1 MARPI
6 QRRNKKKK
14 TVSKKGDTE
23 TTVNTNMGENQ
34 AVQTV
39 KIVIHKPEPEKPK
52 RKRRKKK
59 DSKKDEAIEQ
69 LKEELQSYD
78 EVQTQAGDAGVDIP
92 SELGVSPAE
101 ASALKTADD
110 IQQFI
115 QVIQQKREAIRQL
128 IAQPPQP
135 VRRPNRFIDIPR
147 PPVMPAVAPQQFI
160 PTQVQPQPL
169 PSFFP
174 PIRQPPAGVRPEI
187 AKQIEELEKAE
198 EAETLKLKKT
208 ESIEKFEAKAQ
219 RSPAEINTLL
229 GNIEVARKANAGVLS
244 QDQLNNFITKLEEVG
259 IRYNSHFSKLS
270 PRSQALLEP
279 RRQEFIN
286 ELNVEI
292 KKLKDELRTGAKP
305 LPAPAVKETWKPK
318 NAMGRALIEEYLKLD
333 LDKVE
338 ITPSQANILTSAL
351 RGIPELTDV
360 DALLKELANQPDP
373 KKRQNAIR
381 ETLEAIKEAKAED
394 VKEEKAL
401 EKEAPMKTWQP
412 QSSLGI
418 MLLREYINLDLDKVG
433 TSIATDELVKQSIK
447 RVPQITASDT
457 LIKEIANQPDPKR
470 KQMIVREVLQA
481 IREDQP
487 LIMDVPKEEQ
497 KPKPQPEPAPQ
508 EVEAEKEA
516 DIQKAKIDLTGYVEG
531 TGRKGFKNWGVSVKK
546 ALKTIGITDAEI
558 ERIGEIPDPNGKK
571 RTVRDILSPARECAP
586 GSRRRGCVVPSAPPA
601 VATPVQPPA
610 KPSKRIIQTTS
621 YAEYTRLQR
630 QYAGSPNVIVQA
642 PMSVIQRQTD
652 IDPRDQADL
661 SASRFRIP

>member
-39 KIVIHKPEPEKPK
+39 KVVIHQPEPEKPK

-135 VRRPNRFIDIPR
+135 VRSPNRFIDIPR

-457 LIKEIANQPDPKR
+457 LIKEIANQPGPKR

>member
-14 TVSKKGDTE
+14 TVSKKDDTE

-59 DSKKDEAIEQ
+59 DSKKDKAIEE
-69 LKEELQSYD
+69 LKNELQSYD
-78 EVQTQAGDAGVDIP
+78 EVQNQAGEAGVDIP
-92 SELGVSPAE
+92 AELGVSPAE
-101 ASALKTADD
+101 ASALKSADD

-128 IAQPPQP
+128 IAEPPQP
-135 VRRPNRFIDIPR
+135 ARRPNRFIDIPR

-174 PIRQPPAGVRPEI
+174 PIRQPAGVRPEV
-187 AKQIEELEKAE
+187 AKQIEDLEKAE

-208 ESIEKFEAKAQ
+208 ESIEKFETKAS
-219 RSPAEINTLL
+219 RSPTEINTIL

-244 QDQLNNFITKLEEVG
+244 QEQLNNFITQLEEVG
-259 IRYNSHFSKLS
+259 VRYNSHFSKLS

-279 RRQEFIN
+279 RREEFVN
-286 ELNVEI
+286 ELTLEI
-292 KKLKDELRTGAKP
+292 RKLKEELRTGQKP
-305 LPAPAVKETWKPK
+305 LPAPSAKKTWKPK
-318 NAMGRALIEEYLKLD
+318 NAMGRPLIEEYLKLD

-381 ETLEAIKEAKAED
+381 ETLEAIKE
-394 VKEEKAL
+394 EKAL

-412 QSSLGI
+412 QSPPGI

-433 TSIATDELVKQSIK
+433 MSIGTDNLVKQSIK
-447 RVPQITASDT
+447 RVPQITASDA
-457 LIKEIANQPDPKR
+457 LLKELANQSDPKR

-487 LIMDVPKEEQ
+487 LIRDVPKEEQ
-497 KPKPQPEPAPQ
+497 KPKPQPEPVPQ

-516 DIQKAKIDLTGYVEG
+516 NIQKAKKDLAGYVEG
-531 TGRKGFKNWGVSVKK
+531 TGRKGFRNWGQSVQK

-558 ERIGEIPDPNGKK
+558 KRIGEIPDPNGKK

-586 GSRRRGCVVPSAPPA
+586 GSRRRGCVIPSAP

-642 PMSVIQRQTD
+642 PLSIIQRQTN
-652 IDPRDQADL
+652 IDPNDQADL

>member
-14 TVSKKGDTE
+14 TVPKKSDAE
-23 TTVNTNMGENQ
+23 TTVNTNTGENQ

-39 KIVIHKPEPEKPK
+39 KIVINQPEPEKPK

-59 DSKKDEAIEQ
+59 DSKKDKAIEQ
-69 LKEELQSYD
+69 LKNELQSYD
-78 EVQTQAGDAGVDIP
+78 EVQTQAGEAGVDIP

-101 ASALKTADD
+101 ASALKSADD

-115 QVIQQKREAIRQL
+115 QIIQQKRDAIRQL

-147 PPVMPAVAPQQFI
+147 PPVMPSVAPQQFI

-174 PIRQPPAGVRPEI
+174 PQRQTPAGIRPEV
-187 AKQIEELEKAE
+187 AKQIEDLERAE

-208 ESIEKFEAKAQ
+208 ESIEKFETKAS
-219 RSPAEINTLL
+219 RSPVEVNTIL

-244 QDQLNNFITKLEEVG
+244 QDQLNNFITQLEEVG
-259 IRYNSHFSKLS
+259 VRYNSHFSKLS
-270 PRSQALLEP
+270 PRSQSLLEP
-279 RRQEFIN
+279 RREEFVN

-292 KKLKDELRTGAKP
+292 KKLKDELRTGQKP
-305 LPAPAVKETWKPK
+305 LPAPSAKKTWKPK
-318 NAMGRALIEEYLKLD
+318 NAMGRPLIEEYLKLD

-351 RGIPELTDV
+351 RGIPELTNV

-381 ETLEAIKEAKAED
+381 ETLEAIKGAKAED

-412 QSSLGI
+412 QSPPGI

-433 TSIATDELVKQSIK
+433 MSIGTDNLVKQSIK
-447 RVPQITASDT
+447 RVPQITASDA
-457 LIKEIANQPDPKR
+457 LLKELANQSDPKR

-487 LIMDVPKEEQ
+487 LIRDVPKEEQ
-497 KPKPQPEPAPQ
+497 KPKPQPEPVPQ

-516 DIQKAKIDLTGYVEG
+516 NIQKAKKDLAGYVEG
-531 TGRKGFKNWGVSVKK
+531 TGRKGFRNWGQSVQK
-546 ALKTIGITDAEI
+546 ALSTIGITDAEI
-558 ERIGEIPDPNGKK
+558 KRIGEIPDPNGKK

-586 GSRRRGCVVPSAPPA
+586 GSRRRGCVIPSAPPP

-610 KPSKRIIQTTS
+610 KPSKQIIQTTS

-642 PMSVIQRQTD
+642 PLSVIQRQTD

>member
-1 MARPI
+1 MARTI

-14 TVSKKGDTE
+14 TVTKKDDTE

-78 EVQTQAGDAGVDIP
+78 EVQTQAGEAGVDIP

-101 ASALKTADD
+101 ASALKSADD

-115 QVIQQKREAIRQL
+115 QVIQQKREVITQL
-128 IAQPPQP
+128 IAEPPQP
-135 VRRPNRFIDIPR
+135 ARRPNRFIDIPR

-174 PIRQPPAGVRPEI
+174 PIRQPAGVRPEV
-187 AKQIEELEKAE
+187 AKQIEDLEKAE

-208 ESIEKFEAKAQ
+208 ESIEKFETKAS
-219 RSPAEINTLL
+219 RSPTEINTIL
-229 GNIEVARKANAGVLS
+229 GNIIVARNANAGVLS
-244 QDQLNNFITKLEEVG
+244 QEQLNNFITQLEEVG
-259 IRYNSHFSKLS
+259 VRYNSHFSKLS

-279 RRQEFIN
+279 RREEFVN
-286 ELNVEI
+286 ELTLEI
-292 KKLKDELRTGAKP
+292 RKLKEELRTGQKP
-305 LPAPAVKETWKPK
+305 LPAPSAKKTWKPK
-318 NAMGRALIEEYLKLD
+318 NAMGRPLIEEYLKLD

-338 ITPSQANILTSAL
+338 ITPSQAGILTSAL

-373 KKRQNAIR
+373 KKRQSAIR
-381 ETLEAIKEAKAED
+381 ETLEAIKESKAED
-394 VKEEKAL
+394 VKEQKAL
-401 EKEAPMKTWQP
+401 EKEAPMKTWKP
-412 QSSLGI
+412 QSPVGI

-433 TSIATDELVKQSIK
+433 TSIATDNLVLQSIK
-447 RVPQITASDT
+447 RVPQITASDA
-457 LIKEIANQPDPKR
+457 LIKEVSNQPDPKE
-470 KQMIVREVLQA
+470 KQMIIREVLQA

-487 LIMDVPKEEQ
+487 LIRDIPKEEQ
-497 KPKPQPEPAPQ
+497 KPKPQPEPKPQ

-516 DIQKAKIDLTGYVEG
+516 DIQKAKKDLAGYVEG
-531 TGRKGFKNWGVSVKK
+531 TGRKGFRNWGVSVQK
-546 ALKTIGITDAEI
+546 ALKTIGISDAEI
-558 ERIGEIPDPNGKK
+558 QRIGEIPAPNGKK

-586 GSRRRGCVVPSAPPA
+586 GSRRRGCVIPSAP

>member
-14 TVSKKGDTE
+14 TVTKKDDTE

-59 DSKKDEAIEQ
+59 DSKKDKAIEQ
-69 LKEELQSYD
+69 LKNELQSYD
-78 EVQTQAGDAGVDIP
+78 EVQTQAGEAGVDIP

-101 ASALKTADD
+101 ASALKSADD

-115 QVIQQKREAIRQL
+115 QIIQQKRDAIRQL

-147 PPVMPAVAPQQFI
+147 PPVMPSVAPQQFI

-174 PIRQPPAGVRPEI
+174 PQRQTPAGIRPEV
-187 AKQIEELEKAE
+187 AKQIEDLERAE

-208 ESIEKFEAKAQ
+208 ESIEKFETKAS
-219 RSPAEINTLL
+219 RSPVEVNTIL

-244 QDQLNNFITKLEEVG
+244 QDQLNNFITQLEEVG
-259 IRYNSHFSKLS
+259 VRYNSHFSKLS
-270 PRSQALLEP
+270 PRSQSLLEP
-279 RRQEFIN
+279 RREEFVN

-292 KKLKDELRTGAKP
+292 KKLKDELRTGQKP
-305 LPAPAVKETWKPK
+305 LPAPSAKKTWKPK
-318 NAMGRALIEEYLKLD
+318 NAMGRPLIEEYLKLD

-381 ETLEAIKEAKAED
+381 ETLGAIKESKAED
-394 VKEEKAL
+394 VKEQKAL
-401 EKEAPMKTWQP
+401 EKESSAKKTWKP
-412 QSSLGI
+412 QSSPGI

-433 TSIATDELVKQSIK
+433 TSIATDNLVLQSIK
-447 RVPQITASDT
+447 RVPQITASDA
-457 LIKEIANQPDPKR
+457 LIKEVSNQRDPKE
-470 KQMIVREVLQA
+470 KQMILREVLQA

-487 LIMDVPKEEQ
+487 LIRDIPKEEQ
-497 KPKPQPEPAPQ
+497 KPKPQPEPKPQ

-516 DIQKAKIDLTGYVEG
+516 DIQKAKKDLAGYVEG
-531 TGRKGFKNWGVSVKK
+531 TGRKGFKNWGVSVQK
-546 ALKTIGITDAEI
+546 ALKTIGISDAEI
-558 ERIGEIPDPNGKK
+558 QRIAEIPDPQGKK

-586 GSRRRGCVVPSAPPA
+586 GSRRRGCVIPSPQ

-642 PMSVIQRQTD
+642 PLSIIQRQTD
-652 IDPRDQADL
+652 IDSGDQADL

>member
-14 TVSKKGDTE
+14 TVPKKSDAE
-23 TTVNTNMGENQ
+23 TTVNTNTGENQ

-39 KIVIHKPEPEKPK
+39 KIVINQPEPEKPK

-59 DSKKDEAIEQ
+59 DSKKDKAIEQ
-69 LKEELQSYD
+69 LKNELQSYD
-78 EVQTQAGDAGVDIP
+78 EVQTQAGEAGVDIP

-101 ASALKTADD
+101 ASALKSADD

-115 QVIQQKREAIRQL
+115 QIIQQKRDAIRQL

-147 PPVMPAVAPQQFI
+147 PPVMPSVAPQQFI

-174 PIRQPPAGVRPEI
+174 HQRQTPAGIRPEV
-187 AKQIEELEKAE
+187 AKQIEDLERAE

-208 ESIEKFEAKAQ
+208 ESIEKFETKAS
-219 RSPAEINTLL
+219 RSPIEVNTIL

-244 QDQLNNFITKLEEVG
+244 QDQLNNFITQLEEVG
-259 IRYNSHFSKLS
+259 VRYNSHFSKLS
-270 PRSQALLEP
+270 PRSQSLLEP
-279 RRQEFIN
+279 RREEFVN

-292 KKLKDELRTGAKP
+292 KKLKDELRTGQKP
-305 LPAPAVKETWKPK
+305 LPAPSAKKTWKPK
-318 NAMGRALIEEYLKLD
+318 NAMGRPLIEEYLKLD

-373 KKRQNAIR
+373 KKRQSAIR
-381 ETLEAIKEAKAED
+381 ETLEAIKESKAED
-394 VKEEKAL
+394 VKEQKAL
-401 EKEAPMKTWQP
+401 EKESSAKKTWKP
-412 QSSLGI
+412 QSSPGI

-433 TSIATDELVKQSIK
+433 TSIATDNLVLQSIK
-447 RVPQITASDT
+447 RVPQITASDA
-457 LIKEIANQPDPKR
+457 LLKELVNQSDPKE
-470 KQMIVREVLQA
+470 KQMIIREVLQA

-487 LIMDVPKEEQ
+487 LIRDIPKEEQ
-497 KPKPQPEPAPQ
+497 KPKPQPEPKPQ

-516 DIQKAKIDLTGYVEG
+516 SIQKAKKDLTGYVEG
-531 TGRKGFKNWGVSVKK
+531 TGRKGFKNWGVSVQK
-546 ALKTIGITDAEI
+546 ALKTIGISDAEI
-558 ERIGEIPDPNGKK
+558 QRIAEIPDPQGKK

-586 GSRRRGCVVPSAPPA
+586 GSRRRGCVIPSPQ

-642 PMSVIQRQTD
+642 PLSIIQRQTD
-652 IDPRDQADL
+652 IDSGDQADL